1 MTIWLSISNFSKIKT
16 NLWIEWGEMGEVFM
30 CSITASPFHF
40 HPGTPKGGWRW
51 CSWSQWS
58 RMCETSEIWWP
69 KMALPTHRDSRKI
82 NITMEIQPFEAASP
96 ITRWWFF
103 QKAILVFGGWYL
115 VQPFCLVKNTL
126 QNVMFWGPSLVVL
139 LPHEN
144 GIQVQARHF
153 CCQKN
158 LRRNRLESH
167 LVRRYYHKVP
177 HQSYVPNMTVWFTIH
192 ENKNDSTGWIL
203 RNIFYYLY
211 ILVLR
216 M

>member
-1 MTIWLSISNFSKIKT
+1 
-16 NLWIEWGEMGEVFM
+16 
-30 CSITASPFHF
+30 
-40 HPGTPKGGWRW
+40 
-51 CSWSQWS
+51 
-58 RMCETSEIWWP
+58 
-69 KMALPTHRDSRKI
+69 MALPTHRDSQKI
-82 NITMEIQPFEAASP
+82 NMTMEIQPFEAASP

-158 LRRNRLESH
+158 LRRNRLRIAPCEALLPQSDASKLCAKYDCLVYYPWKQKWFHGMNTKKYFLLSLHFSFENVISIRYWDQRSRLSWIPDNH
-167 LVRRYYHKVP
+167 LKL
-177 HQSYVPNMTVWFTIH
+177 W
-192 ENKNDSTGWIL
+192 
-203 RNIFYYLY
+203 
-211 ILVLR
+211 
-216 M
+216 